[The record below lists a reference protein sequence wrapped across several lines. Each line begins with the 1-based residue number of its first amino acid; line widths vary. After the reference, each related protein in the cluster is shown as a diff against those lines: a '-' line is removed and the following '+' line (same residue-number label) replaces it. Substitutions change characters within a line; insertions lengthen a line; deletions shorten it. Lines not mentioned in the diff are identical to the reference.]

1 MLHGLSSAVCW
12 NIKLGGMAGPSLLS
26 VSTIHPLSCA
36 LLVITGIKRLKTL
49 TFVSGF
55 VPAAILFMIGLLA

>member
-1 MLHGLSSAVCW
+1 MIVVEREVIS
-12 NIKLGGMAGPSLLS
+12 LGNKAFKC
-26 VSTIHPLSCA
+26 CA

-55 VPAAILFMIGLLA
+55 VPAAILFMTGM